1 MEEIKDRYYQVVRA
15 LLVHRGNENHP
26 IAVKGFNFKQE
37 KLRKENLE
45 KLFTRTK
52 DDNEK
57 ERNLIAEL
65 RKLDTLIKKTEK
77 DEKQL
82 EKLI

>member
-1 MEEIKDRYYQVVRA
+1 MERTVDEIKDRYYTVVRA
-15 LLVHRGNENHP
+15 ILLHRGEPNHP
-26 IAVKGFNFKQE
+26 IAIKAFNYKQE
-37 KLRKENLE
+37 KQRKENLE

-57 ERNLIAEL
+57 ERQLIAEL

-77 DEKQL
+77 DEK
-82 EKLI
+82 